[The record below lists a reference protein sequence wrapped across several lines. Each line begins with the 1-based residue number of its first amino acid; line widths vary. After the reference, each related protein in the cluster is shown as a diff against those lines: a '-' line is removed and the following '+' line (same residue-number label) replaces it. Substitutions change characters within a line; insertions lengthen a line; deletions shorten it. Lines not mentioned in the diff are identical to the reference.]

1 MSLSASA
8 VEKTNHCPKRKGQR
22 RKVGHQELTERF
34 RQAALMPGL
43 DVLDSVVWKLASLQF
58 WEVCFKIEVNLR

>member
-8 VEKTNHCPKRKGQR
+8 VEKKKSNEAQW

-43 DVLDSVVWKLASLQF
+43 DVLDSSLEVF
-58 WEVCFKIEVNLR
+58 RFSWEVCFKIEVNLR